1 MLIECKIKRE
11 GPTHVTVAGFD
22 YVFAKNEH
30 GHKVCEVLSS
40 DHQSYF
46 LELKD
51 FVLYEPPKKP
61 TLEVQEKPKE
71 EAVVDSEIT
80 DPQEDPKVENTD
92 GLILNAKGN
101 PFANEAAAKRAMT
114 RYYDEHSVFIVPY
127 ENGYA
132 LQRKDSA
139 E

>member
-30 GHKVCEVLSS
+30 GHKVCDVLSS

-51 FVLYEPPKKP
+51 FVPYEPPEKP
-61 TLEVQEKPKE
+61 TLEVQEEPKE
-71 EAVVDSEIT
+71 ETVENES
-80 DPQEDPKVENTD
+80 EDPKVENID
-92 GLILNAKGN
+92 GLILNAKGK
-101 PFANEAAAKRAMT
+101 PFANEAAAKRAKVK
-114 RYYDEHSVFIVPY
+114 YGEDEVSVVPY
-127 ENGYA
+127 EDGFA
-132 LQRKDSA
+132 LQRKDIG